1 MFEIEWRKYDL
12 LNYFEA
18 TLKHNWIYLQNCNSI
33 PDHFTAETHSFH
45 RECYQTFVKA
55 KTLGK
60 RKYFVTK
67 KSRTDDNYATRRK
80 RKNSLKVDLV
90 LCSETFLSFVKSI
103 DFSYKNKQVIWCN
116 IQQKLFPKQQVQK
129 WMLLPPETMTK
140 KCFWLLQLLN
150 WWEKS
155 FKNTSTTTRTIQS

>member
-1 MFEIEWRKYDL
+1 MALSEVFLGFPTTPVEVLD
-12 LNYFEA
+12 
-18 TLKHNWIYLQNCNSI
+18 YLYSVYLSTKLQFYSRS
-33 PDHFTAETHSFH
+33 FTAETHSFH

-129 WMLLPPETMTK
+129 
-140 KCFWLLQLLN
+140 
-150 WWEKS
+150 
-155 FKNTSTTTRTIQS
+155 